1 VGTHVKVLR
10 ARFVHWTKPLTTTL
24 PLGTI
29 ADLSRTK
36 SELVAENALLR
47 QQLIVLKRQVK
58 RPACTKADRVLLV
71 FLARM
76 VRAWKQALF
85 LVQPETL
92 LRWHREAF
100 RLWWKRKSKARATQ
114 PRISPETIALIKEM
128 AVQNR
133 RELLKLSMQV
143 PPFLPTVVA
152 PTQRI
157 SLPRSWNETNG
168 GKNTLRQR
176 LARFVRLTLSFSKS
190 VVMHEACLLLFL
202 HRYNLDRAILL
213 K

>member
-1 VGTHVKVLR
+1 MRGSQYTCCYYNQDVRKNPSYGATVSSWLK
-10 ARFVHWTKPLTTTL
+10 K
-24 PLGTI
+24 G
-29 ADLSRTK
+29 
-36 SELVAENALLR
+36 ALL
-47 QQLIVLKRQVK
+47 
-58 RPACTKADRVLLV
+58 
-71 FLARM
+71 
-76 VRAWKQALF
+76 
-85 LVQPETL
+85 
-92 LRWHREAF
+92 
-100 RLWWKRKSKARATQ
+100 
-114 PRISPETIALIKEM
+114 
-128 AVQNR
+128 
-133 RELLKLSMQV
+133 

-202 HRYNLDRAILL
+202 HRYHLNNVRKKSKFQGESTSTRICVAPTC